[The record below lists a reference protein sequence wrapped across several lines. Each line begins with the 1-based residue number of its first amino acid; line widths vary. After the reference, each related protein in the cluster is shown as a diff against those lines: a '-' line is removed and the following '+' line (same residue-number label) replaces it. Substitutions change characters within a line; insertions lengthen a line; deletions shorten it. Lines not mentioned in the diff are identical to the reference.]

1 MLTRSKSK
9 NRRGIIVSLFV
20 LGLITAIA
28 VLPYKFGAKASGPKG
43 LFTRTSAVDPG
54 LPNYDIRL
62 KKSEEINNFMMA
74 ARNLSGKSAVDVAD
88 IREGF
93 VRGENDLKS
102 RVPTLKIEYN
112 EDIRIPEVIT
122 PDVWKAK
129 IARLTGPSSE
139 KRSEILRDF
148 VKANNELVG
157 VSRQQADELVVLTD
171 YTNPDGNLSYA
182 HLEQRPNGIPVFRS
196 EVKAGFT
203 QDGRI
208 IRVINNLAPGLD
220 YAMLSTDFRDPVDA
234 VRAAARNINY
244 EPKLA
249 DVTLNDKES
258 DNLKAVFGNGDW
270 ATTAEKMYFPTEP
283 GVAVPAWRV
292 LIWQPVNAY
301 YVIVDAATGTM
312 LWRKNIGEDQ
322 TQSATYNVYRN
333 ASAYVDVADSPA
345 PLSPGPLDPTLG
357 QQGALISRANVT
369 LIGNEGT
376 NSFNNNGW
384 ITDGANVTDG
394 NAVEAGIDRDGTD
407 GVDAPQTGS
416 PNRTFSSTWNPPP
429 GSPAPG
435 DAPLTAQAQ
444 RGAVIQMFYAM
455 NRYHDE
461 LYKRGFTE
469 QAFNFQQDNFGRGGT
484 GNDRVR
490 AEGQDSGGTNNANFN
505 TPADGG
511 RGRMQMYL
519 WTGPTPDYD
528 GTGDAEVI
536 YHEVTHGTSN
546 RLHGNASGLSTNMAR
561 GMGEGWSDWY
571 AEVMLAEPTDPI
583 NSIHTTGGYAT
594 YLIDTGF
601 TGNYYYGIRRF
612 PRAPITFLGPN
623 GKPHNPFTFR
633 YVNSDCNTLIGTTTS
648 NPPPNSA
655 YPRGPIGVTQCDQ
668 VHNIGEVWS
677 SMLWEVRDRMVTRL
691 GFTPGTTRALQI
703 VTDGMK
709 LSPIG
714 PTLLQ
719 GRDSIIAAASA
730 LPREPEASA
739 DVSDVRE
746 GFRVR
751 GAGFSASI
759 QSADPAAVTEAFD
772 APNALI
778 SNPISVSDSPSNNNT
793 FPEPAENVL
802 ISVPITNTSGSTINN
817 VVGGISGGVSVNYGN
832 IADGQTVTRQIPYLI
847 PPAST
852 CGSTHQI
859 TITGTSALGALN
871 PRNHSFT
878 VGQPI
883 GGAPVAFNN
892 AAAITIN
899 DNTSASPYPSNITV
913 SGLSGNKI
921 IKLRLNGLTHT
932 FPEDIDMLLVGPGGQ
947 KFLPMSDKGGS
958 GDVSSINLVL
968 WDGAAGL
975 LPTTQLTSGEFQP
988 SNTDTTTDV
997 FAAPAPASPYQNPAP
1012 AGAATFASTFG
1023 TTGSA
1028 LNGTWSLYVRDD
1040 VGTDVGTISG
1050 GWGLTFEANDYTCPA
1065 FIDGTVKYGN
1075 AIGNPPEPR
1084 YVSNVTLVGAGSP
1097 GVSAI
1102 STFPDGN
1109 YSLGGFG
1116 AGPYTVTP
1124 NKIGGVGTGFSSL
1137 DAARI
1142 AQFVAGTFTL
1152 TPTQLTVGDVS
1163 GNTTVSS
1170 FDAAMIAKFVAG
1182 PPYEPPGI
1190 GQTAKWIFNPTSRT
1204 YPSIGA
1210 TLTGENYSALLMG
1223 DVTGN
1228 WSDTAPA
1235 RPANRQDASTAVQA
1249 PSLKAQAGGEVLVPI
1264 SVQGAVGKEIVAYE
1278 FSLRYDPSV
1287 IQPQADAVDL
1297 TETASRGLSAVVNA
1311 AEPGLLR
1318 VVVYGAIPVDG
1329 DLLLNLRFRAIGA
1342 PGSVSPLTW
1351 ESILFN
1357 EGEVGTF
1364 VTDGRV
1370 DLASASQNEAA
1381 KSSR

>member
-1 MLTRSKSK
+1 M
-9 NRRGIIVSLFV
+9 SLFV
-20 LGLITAIA
+20 LGLLTAIV
-28 VLPYKFGAKASGPKG
+28 VLPYKFGTKAAGPKG
-43 LFTRTSAVDPG
+43 LFTKTTSVDAG
-54 LPNYDIRL
+54 LPNYDIR
-62 KKSEEINNFMMA
+62 SEKNDAIADFMLS
-74 ARNLSGKSAVDVAD
+74 ARNLSGKSAVEVAD

-93 VRGENDLKS
+93 VRGENEL
-102 RVPTLKIEYN
+102 RQHVPTLKIEYN
-112 EDIRIPEVIT
+112 ADIRIPEVIT
-122 PDVWKAK
+122 PDVWKTQ

-220 YAMLSTDFRDPVDA
+220 YTRLSTDFRDPVDA

-244 EPKLA
+244 EVKPA
-249 DVTLNDKES
+249 DITLNDKES
-258 DNLKAVFGNGDW
+258 DNLKAVFGTGDW

-322 TQSATYNVYRN
+322 TQAATYQVYRN
-333 ASAYVDVADSPA
+333 ATAFIDVADSPA

-357 QQGALISRANVT
+357 QQAPVIARTNLT

-376 NSFNNNGW
+376 NNFNNNGW
-384 ITDGANVTDG
+384 VTDGTNITDG
-394 NAVEAGIDRDGTD
+394 NAVEAGVDRVAPD

-416 PNRTFSSTWNPPP
+416 PNRVFSSTWNPAP

-435 DAPLTAQAQ
+435 DDPLTAQAQ

-469 QAFNFQQDNFGRGGT
+469 QAFNFQANNFGRGGV
-484 GNDRVR
+484 GNDRVS

-528 GTGDAEVI
+528 GTADAEVI

-594 YLIDTGF
+594 YLISAGF

-623 GKPHNPFTFR
+623 GKPHNPYTFK
-633 YVNSDCNTLIGTTTS
+633 YVNAGCNTLIGTTTS

-655 YPRGPIGVTQCDQ
+655 YPRGPVGVTTCDQ

-677 SMLWEVRDRMVTRL
+677 SMLWEVRDRIVTRL
-691 GFTPGTTRALQI
+691 GFTAGTTRSLQI

-709 LSPIG
+709 LAPIG
-714 PTLLQ
+714 PTMLQ
-719 GRDSIIAAASA
+719 ERDAIIAAASA
-730 LPREPEASA
+730 LPRGEEPEASA

-751 GAGFSASI
+751 GMGFSASI
-759 QSADPAAVTEAFD
+759 QNAGTGADNTAVTEAFD

-778 SNPISVSDSPSNNNT
+778 TNPISVSDSSGNGNT

-802 ISVPITNTSGSTINN
+802 VSVPITNTSGSAING

-832 IADGQTVTRQIPYLI
+832 IADGATVTRQIPYLI
-847 PPAST
+847 PPAT
-852 CGSTHQI
+852 VCGSTHQI

-871 PRNHSFT
+871 PQNFSFV
-878 VGQPI
+878 VGTPV
-883 GGAPVAFNN
+883 GGAPANFNN
-892 AAAITIN
+892 SAAITIN

-947 KFLPMSDKGGS
+947 KFLPMADKGGS
-958 GDVSSINLVL
+958 GDVSNINLVL
-968 WDGAAGL
+968 WDGAAVL
-975 LPTTQLTSGEFQP
+975 LPTTQLASGEFQP

-997 FAAPAPASPYQNPAP
+997 FPAPAPASPYQNPAP
-1012 AGAATFASTFG
+1012 AGVATFASTFG
-1023 TTGSA
+1023 STGSA
-1028 LNGTWSLYVRDD
+1028 FNGTWSLYVRDD
-1040 VGTDVGTISG
+1040 VGTDIGTISG
-1050 GWGLTFEANDYTCPA
+1050 GWGLTFESNNFTCSP
-1065 FIDGTVKYGN
+1065 FIDGTVTYGN
-1075 AIGNPPEPR
+1075 AIGNPPAPR
-1084 YVSNVTLVGAGSP
+1084 FVSNVTLAGAGSP
-1097 GVSAI
+1097 AVSAI

-1116 AGPYTVTP
+1116 AGPYTVSP
-1124 NKIGGVGTGFSSL
+1124 NKIGGVGTAFSSL

-1142 AQFVAGTFTL
+1142 SQFVAGSISL

-1235 RPANRQDASTAVQA
+1235 RPANRQDASTAVEA
-1249 PSLKAQAGGEVLVPI
+1249 PSLKAHAGGEVLIPVT
-1264 SVQGAVGKEIVAYE
+1264 VQGADGKEIIAYE
-1278 FSLRYDPSV
+1278 FALRYDPAV

-1297 TETASRGLSAVVNA
+1297 TGTASRGLSAVVNA

-1318 VVVYGAIPVDG
+1318 VVVYGAIPIDG
-1329 DLLLNLRFRAIGA
+1329 NGVLLNLRFNAVGA
-1342 PGSVSPLTW
+1342 PGSTSPLTW

-1357 EGEVGTF
+1357 EGDPGVF

-1370 DLASASQNEAA
+1370 ELAAASISQAA
-1381 KSSR
+1381 KSRK